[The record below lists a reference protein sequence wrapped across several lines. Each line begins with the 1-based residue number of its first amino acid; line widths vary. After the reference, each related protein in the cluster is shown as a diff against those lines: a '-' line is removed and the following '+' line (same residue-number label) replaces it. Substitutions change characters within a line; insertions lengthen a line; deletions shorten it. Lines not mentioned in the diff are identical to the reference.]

1 MGNTIHIHIYVIGFE
16 VYSGPIKALKRH
28 TDHNP
33 NICTNWKFSDMHYS
47 NYISAR
53 EASIRIQEGVKGI
66 TATPT
71 ALKQT
76 HKSTIELL
84 LKTGIKVEKTESKG
98 RPRKI
103 GESDIKKLLAIR
115 HSGTS
120 FYKISSL
127 LDIPKST
134 AFDYCKRHGGAV
146 PGERE
151 IRDISIE
158 ESNRIFGELLRRDLD
173 DEVNDL
179 ARRGKKSEDLEE
191 IEEILR
197 EIEIILYC

>member
-1 MGNTIHIHIYVIGFE
+1 
-16 VYSGPIKALKRH
+16 
-28 TDHNP
+28 
-33 NICTNWKFSDMHYS
+33 MHYS

-76 HKSTIELL
+76 QKTTIELL
-84 LKTGIKVEKTESKG
+84 LKNGIKVEKTESKG

-103 GESDIKKLLAIR
+103 GESGIKKLLAIR

-120 FYKISSL
+120 FYKISNL
-127 LDIPKST
+127 LHIPKST
-134 AFDYCKRHGGAV
+134 AFDYCKRYGAAV
-146 PGERE
+146 PKERE
-151 IRDISIE
+151 IRDVSLG
-158 ESNRIFGELLRRDLD
+158 ESHKIFGELLSRDLD

-179 ARRGKKSEDLEE
+179 ATRGQKSEDLEE
-191 IEEILR
+191 IEDILR